1 MNSELFVKIS
11 QREESMYRIKAFPV
25 FPVAAFDLAIM
36 SGRVRTDQFML
47 DAQLGGGFLKKG
59 LAIPFTVG
67 KTVRKFKTVVGLD
80 TFHTDPLV
88 GIPLHQPLQK
98 VSGGGG
104 AGRTR
109 QWRYIG
115 TGAAPGP

>member
-25 FPVAAFDLAIM
+25 FPVAAFHLAIM

-59 LAIPFTVG
+59 LDIPFTVG